1 MTMSATPGQLVGQR
15 VRRRE
20 DPRLV
25 KGRGN
30 YVDDM
35 KLPGMLH
42 LAFKRSDVAHGIIRS
57 IDTSAAEAMPGVELV
72 LTGAQLAEMIPPMP
86 VATPFPAPDHHSVTP
101 DRVRYVGEPVAVV
114 VASDRYAA
122 TDAADAIVVEIEEL
136 PAVVNPERAMNGEPA
151 VIHEA
156 FENNLAVPLA
166 PAGTGVNPV
175 TLEIE
180 DESALNDAFEQ
191 ADVVVSQR
199 MVSQRLVPNAME
211 PRGVIA
217 RFEPGNDEL
226 TVWSTTQNPH
236 IARTLLAAILGMGQ
250 HQVRVIAPD
259 VGGGFGSKINV
270 YGEDFVAAAISRRL
284 GLPVKWIEDRSEA
297 FMTTIHGRDVICY
310 LDLAATAEGK
320 VLGVKM
326 RLVADIGAY
335 EMVLTAAIPTLVAF
349 MISGVYDIGVV
360 RCDLTEVFTNKMPTD
375 AYRGAGRPEG
385 IYFLERGIDMLAA
398 KLGMDPAEVR
408 RRNFIQPDQFPYTTA
423 GGMVYDSGEYE
434 RALDMAL
441 ANADWEQMKADRD
454 AARAEGRLVGLGLSF
469 YTEICGFGPSAAM
482 PTVGLWEHAS
492 VSVERDG
499 KVRATTGVS
508 SHGQGHET
516 TFAQMVADEFSIPMD
531 DIVIVHGDTGQVRG
545 GTGTFGS
552 RSQVV
557 GGTALLLAA
566 SKVQEKMRRFA
577 APMLELQPSD
587 LSFKDGM
594 IGPTGRE
601 ETGVAFADVA
611 AFAYVPI
618 PLPPDTEPGLS
629 EEAFWEPEGFTWPF
643 GCYISQVEI
652 DRDTGELELQRFV
665 GVDDCGNV
673 VNPLIVA
680 GQIHGGIAQGV
691 GQAMIEE
698 AVYDEESGQL
708 LTASFMDYA
717 IPRARDLPRFELDHT
732 VTPSPLNPLGV
743 KGIGEAGTIGSTP
756 SIVNAA
762 VDALSGLGVEHIDM
776 MLRPEKLW
784 RLIHGGA
791 A

>member
-1 MTMSATPGQLVGQR
+1 MTMQATPGQLVGQR

-25 KGRGN
+25 RGHGS
-30 YVDDM
+30 YVDDV

-42 LAFKRSDVAHGIIRS
+42 LAFRRSDVAHGAIRS

-72 LTGAQLAEMIPPMP
+72 LTGAQLAETLPPMP
-86 VATPFPAPDHHSVTP
+86 VATPFPAPDHHSVAP

-114 VASDRYAA
+114 VAADRYAA
-122 TDAADAIVVEIEEL
+122 ADAAAAIAVEIEEL
-136 PAVVNPERAMNGEPA
+136 PAVVDPERAMAGDPA
-151 VIHEA
+151 TIHEA
-156 FENNLAVPLA
+156 FANNLAVPFA
-166 PAGTGVNPV
+166 PAGTGVNPE
-175 TLEIE
+175 TLEVE
-180 DESALNDAFEQ
+180 DETALDQAF
-191 ADVVVSQR
+191 ARAAVTVSQR
-199 MVSQRLVPNAME
+199 MVSQRLAPNAME

-217 RFEPGNDEL
+217 HWEPGKDEL

-236 IARTLLAAILGMGQ
+236 IARTLLAAILGLGQ

-270 YGEDFVAAAISRRL
+270 YGEDFAAAAVSRRL
-284 GLPVKWIEDRSEA
+284 GRPVKWIEDRSEA
-297 FMTTIHGRDVICY
+297 FQTTIHGRDVICY
-310 LDLAATAEGK
+310 LDLAADGEGK
-320 VLGVKM
+320 VLAVKM
-326 RLVADIGAY
+326 RLIADIGAY

-349 MISGVYDIGVV
+349 MISGVYDIPAV

-385 IYFLERGIDMLAA
+385 IYFLERGMDMLAA
-398 KLGMDPAEVR
+398 ELGLDPAEVR

-423 GGMVYDSGEYE
+423 GGMTYDSGEYE
-434 RALDMAL
+434 RTLDRALE
-441 ANADWEQMKADRD
+441 NAGWERMKAERD

-482 PTVGLWEHAS
+482 PTVGLWEHAG

-499 KVRATTGVS
+499 KVRATTGAS

-516 TFAQMVADEFSIPMD
+516 TFAQMLADDLGVPMD
-531 DIVIVHGDTGQVRG
+531 DIAIVHGDTAQVRE

-557 GGTALLLAA
+557 GGTALLLA
-566 SKVQEKMRRFA
+566 SGKVKEKMRRFA
-577 APMLELQPSD
+577 AQMLETQPGD
-587 LSFKDGM
+587 LGFRDGM
-594 IGPTGRE
+594 IGPAGRE
-601 ETGVAFADVA
+601 ETGVPFAEVA
-611 AFAYVPI
+611 GFAYIPL

-652 DRDTGELELQRFV
+652 DRETGELRLQRFV

-691 GQAMIEE
+691 GQALTEE
-698 AVYDEESGQL
+698 AVYDGTSGQL
-708 LTASFMDYA
+708 LTGSFMDYA
-717 IPRARDLPRFELDHT
+717 IPRARDFPRFELDHT

-756 SIVNAA
+756 SIVAA
-762 VDALSGLGVEHIDM
+762 AADALGVRHIDM

-784 RLIHGGA
+784 RAIREGSA
-791 A
+791 

>member
-1 MTMSATPGQLVGQR
+1 MTMQATPGQLVGQR

-25 KGRGN
+25 RGHGT
-30 YVDDM
+30 YVDDV

-42 LAFKRSDVAHGIIRS
+42 LAFRRSEVAHGAIRS
-57 IDTSAAEAMPGVELV
+57 IDVSAAEAMPGVELV
-72 LTGAQLAEMIPPMP
+72 LTGAELAEALPPMP
-86 VATPFPAPDHHSVTP
+86 VATPFPAPDHHSVAP
-101 DRVRYVGEPVAVV
+101 ERVRYVGEPVAVV

-122 TDAADAIVVEIEEL
+122 ADAAAAIEVDIEEL
-136 PAVVNPERAMNGEPA
+136 PAVVDPERAMAGDPA
-151 VIHEA
+151 TIHEA
-156 FENNLAVPLA
+156 FANNLAVPFA
-166 PAGTGVNPV
+166 PAGTGVNAE
-175 TLEIE
+175 TLEVE
-180 DESALNDAFEQ
+180 DETALEQAFER
-191 ADVVVSQR
+191 AAVTVSQR
-199 MVSQRLVPNAME
+199 MVSQRLAPNAME
-211 PRGVIA
+211 PRGVVA
-217 RFEPGNDEL
+217 HWEPGKDEL

-236 IARTLLAAILGMGQ
+236 IARTLLAAILGLGQ

-270 YGEDFVAAAISRRL
+270 YGEDFAAAAVSRRL
-284 GLPVKWIEDRSEA
+284 GRPVKWIEDRSEA
-297 FMTTIHGRDVICY
+297 FQTTIHGRDVICY
-310 LDLAATAEGK
+310 LDLAADGEGK
-320 VLGVKM
+320 VLAVKM
-326 RLVADIGAY
+326 RLIADIGAY

-349 MISGVYDIGVV
+349 MISGVYDIPVV

-385 IYFLERGIDMLAA
+385 IYFLERGMDMLAA
-398 KLGMDPAEVR
+398 ELGLDPAEVR

-423 GGMVYDSGEYE
+423 GGMTYDSGEYE
-434 RALDMAL
+434 RTLDKALE
-441 ANADWEQMKADRD
+441 NAGWEGMKAGRD

-499 KVRATTGVS
+499 KVRATSGAS

-516 TFAQMVADEFSIPMD
+516 TFAQMLADDLGVPMD
-531 DIVIVHGDTGQVRG
+531 DITIVHGDTAQVRE

-557 GGTALLLAA
+557 GGTALLLA
-566 SKVQEKMRRFA
+566 SGKVKEKMRRFA
-577 APMLELQPSD
+577 AQMLETQPGD
-587 LSFKDGM
+587 LGFRDGM
-594 IGPTGRE
+594 IGPAGRE
-601 ETGVAFADVA
+601 DTGVPFADVA
-611 AFAYVPI
+611 GFAYIPL

-652 DRDTGELELQRFV
+652 DRETGELRLQRFV

-691 GQAMIEE
+691 GQALTEE
-698 AVYDEESGQL
+698 AVYDETSGQL
-708 LTASFMDYA
+708 LTGSFMDYA
-717 IPRARDLPRFELDHT
+717 IPRARDFPRFELDHT

-756 SIVNAA
+756 SIVAA
-762 VDALSGLGVEHIDM
+762 AADALGVRHIDM

-784 RLIHGGA
+784 RAIREGSA
-791 A
+791 

>member
-1 MTMSATPGQLVGQR
+1 MTMQATPGQLVGQR

-25 KGRGN
+25 RGHGS
-30 YVDDM
+30 YVDDV

-42 LAFKRSDVAHGIIRS
+42 LAFRRSDVAHGAIRS

-72 LTGAQLAEMIPPMP
+72 LTGAQLAKTLPPMP
-86 VATPFPAPDHHSVTP
+86 VATPFPAPDHHSVAP

-114 VASDRYAA
+114 VAADRYAA
-122 TDAADAIVVEIEEL
+122 ADAAAAIAVDIEEL
-136 PAVVNPERAMNGEPA
+136 PAVVDPERAMAGDPA
-151 VIHEA
+151 TIHEA
-156 FENNLAVPLA
+156 FANNLAVPFA
-166 PAGTGVNPV
+166 PAGTGVNPE
-175 TLEIE
+175 TLEVE
-180 DESALNDAFEQ
+180 DETALDQAF
-191 ADVVVSQR
+191 ARAAVTVSQR
-199 MVSQRLVPNAME
+199 MVSQRLAPNAME

-217 RFEPGNDEL
+217 HWEPGKDEL

-236 IARTLLAAILGMGQ
+236 IARTLLAAILGLGQ

-270 YGEDFVAAAISRRL
+270 YGEDFAAAAVSRRL
-284 GLPVKWIEDRSEA
+284 GRPVKWIEDRSEA
-297 FMTTIHGRDVICY
+297 FQTTIHGRDVICY
-310 LDLAATAEGK
+310 LDLAADGEGK
-320 VLGVKM
+320 VLAVKM
-326 RLVADIGAY
+326 RLIADIGAY

-349 MISGVYDIGVV
+349 MISGVYDIPAV

-385 IYFLERGIDMLAA
+385 IYFLERGMDMLAA
-398 KLGMDPAEVR
+398 ELGLDPAEVR

-423 GGMVYDSGEYE
+423 GGMTYDSGEYE
-434 RALDMAL
+434 RTLDRALE
-441 ANADWEQMKADRD
+441 NAGWERMKAERD

-482 PTVGLWEHAS
+482 PTVGLWEHAG

-499 KVRATTGVS
+499 KVRATTGAS

-516 TFAQMVADEFSIPMD
+516 TFAQMLADDLGVPMD
-531 DIVIVHGDTGQVRG
+531 DIAIVHGDTAQVRE

-557 GGTALLLAA
+557 GGTALLLA
-566 SKVQEKMRRFA
+566 SGKVKEKMRRFA
-577 APMLELQPSD
+577 AQMLETQPGD
-587 LSFKDGM
+587 LGFRDGM
-594 IGPTGRE
+594 IGPAGRE
-601 ETGVAFADVA
+601 ETGVPFAEVA
-611 AFAYVPI
+611 GFAYIPL

-652 DRDTGELELQRFV
+652 DRETGELRLQRFV

-691 GQAMIEE
+691 GQALTEE
-698 AVYDEESGQL
+698 AVYDGTSGQL
-708 LTASFMDYA
+708 LTGSFMDYA
-717 IPRARDLPRFELDHT
+717 IPRARDFPRFELDHT

-756 SIVNAA
+756 SIVAA
-762 VDALSGLGVEHIDM
+762 AADALGVRHIDM

-784 RLIHGGA
+784 RAIREGSA
-791 A
+791 

>member
-1 MTMSATPGQLVGQR
+1 MTMQATPGQLVGQR

-25 KGRGN
+25 RGHGS
-30 YVDDM
+30 YVDDV

-42 LAFKRSDVAHGIIRS
+42 LAFRRSDVAHGAIRS

-72 LTGAQLAEMIPPMP
+72 LTGAQLAETLPPMP
-86 VATPFPAPDHHSVTP
+86 VATPFPAPDHHSVAP

-114 VASDRYAA
+114 VAADRYAA
-122 TDAADAIVVEIEEL
+122 ADAAAAITVDIEEL
-136 PAVVNPERAMNGEPA
+136 PAVVDPERAMAGDPA
-151 VIHEA
+151 TIHEA
-156 FENNLAVPLA
+156 FANNLAVPFA
-166 PAGTGVNPV
+166 PAGTGVNPE
-175 TLEIE
+175 TLEVE
-180 DESALNDAFEQ
+180 DETALDQAF
-191 ADVVVSQR
+191 ARAAVTVSQR
-199 MVSQRLVPNAME
+199 MVSQRLAPNAME

-217 RFEPGNDEL
+217 HWEPGKDEL

-236 IARTLLAAILGMGQ
+236 IARTLLAAILGLGQ

-270 YGEDFVAAAISRRL
+270 YGEDFAAAAVSRRL
-284 GLPVKWIEDRSEA
+284 GRPVKWIEDRSEA
-297 FMTTIHGRDVICY
+297 FQTTIHGRDVICY
-310 LDLAATAEGK
+310 LDLAADGEGK
-320 VLGVKM
+320 VLAVKM
-326 RLVADIGAY
+326 RLIADIGAY

-349 MISGVYDIGVV
+349 MISGVYDIPAV

-385 IYFLERGIDMLAA
+385 IYFLERGMDMLAA
-398 KLGMDPAEVR
+398 ELGLDPAEVR

-423 GGMVYDSGEYE
+423 GGMTYDSGEYE
-434 RALDMAL
+434 RTLDRALE
-441 ANADWEQMKADRD
+441 NAGWERMKAERD

-482 PTVGLWEHAS
+482 PTVGLWEHAG

-499 KVRATTGVS
+499 KVRATTGAS

-516 TFAQMVADEFSIPMD
+516 TFAQMLADDLGVPMD
-531 DIVIVHGDTGQVRG
+531 DIAIVHGDTAQVRE

-557 GGTALLLAA
+557 GGTALLLA
-566 SKVQEKMRRFA
+566 SGKVKEKMRRFA
-577 APMLELQPSD
+577 AQMLETQPGD
-587 LSFKDGM
+587 LGFRDGM
-594 IGPTGRE
+594 IGPAGRE
-601 ETGVAFADVA
+601 ETGVPFAEVA
-611 AFAYVPI
+611 GFAYIPL

-652 DRDTGELELQRFV
+652 DRETGELRLQRFV

-691 GQAMIEE
+691 GQALTEE
-698 AVYDEESGQL
+698 AVYDGTSGQL
-708 LTASFMDYA
+708 LTGSFMDYA
-717 IPRARDLPRFELDHT
+717 IPRARDFPRFELDHT

-756 SIVNAA
+756 SIVAA
-762 VDALSGLGVEHIDM
+762 AADALGVRHIDM

-784 RLIHGGA
+784 RAIREGSA
-791 A
+791 

>member
-1 MTMSATPGQLVGQR
+1 MTMQATPGQLVGQR

-25 KGRGN
+25 RGHGT
-30 YVDDM
+30 YVDDV

-42 LAFKRSDVAHGIIRS
+42 LAFRRSDVAHGAIRS
-57 IDTSAAEAMPGVELV
+57 IDTAAAEAMPGVELV
-72 LTGAQLAEMIPPMP
+72 LTGAQLAEALPPMP
-86 VATPFPAPDHHSVTP
+86 VATPFPAPDHHSVAP
-101 DRVRYVGEPVAVV
+101 ERVRYVGEPVAVV

-122 TDAADAIVVEIEEL
+122 ADAAAAIEVDIEEL
-136 PAVVNPERAMNGEPA
+136 PAVVDPERAMAGDPA
-151 VIHEA
+151 TIHEA
-156 FENNLAVPLA
+156 FANNLAVPFA
-166 PAGTGVNPV
+166 PAGTGVNAE
-175 TLEIE
+175 TLEVE
-180 DESALNDAFEQ
+180 DETALEQ
-191 ADVVVSQR
+191 AFGRAAVTVSQR
-199 MVSQRLVPNAME
+199 MVSQRLAPNAME
-211 PRGVIA
+211 PRGVVA
-217 RFEPGNDEL
+217 HWEPGKDEL

-236 IARTLLAAILGMGQ
+236 IARTLLAAILGLGQ

-270 YGEDFVAAAISRRL
+270 YGEDFAAAAVSRRL
-284 GLPVKWIEDRSEA
+284 GRPVKWIEDRSEA
-297 FMTTIHGRDVICY
+297 FQTTIHGRDVICY
-310 LDLAATAEGK
+310 LDLAADGEGK
-320 VLGVKM
+320 VLAVKM
-326 RLVADIGAY
+326 RLIADIGAY

-349 MISGVYDIGVV
+349 MISGVYQIPVV

-385 IYFLERGIDMLAA
+385 IYFLERGMDMLAA
-398 KLGMDPAEVR
+398 ELGLDPAEVR

-423 GGMVYDSGEYE
+423 GGMTYDSGEYE
-434 RALDMAL
+434 RTLDRALE
-441 ANADWEQMKADRD
+441 NAGWERMKAERD

-499 KVRATTGVS
+499 KVRATSGAS

-516 TFAQMVADEFSIPMD
+516 TFAQMLADDLGVPMD
-531 DIVIVHGDTGQVRG
+531 DITIVHGDTGQVRE

-557 GGTALLLAA
+557 GGTALLLA
-566 SKVQEKMRRFA
+566 SGKVKEKMRRFA
-577 APMLELQPSD
+577 AQMLETQPGD
-587 LSFKDGM
+587 LGFRDGM
-594 IGPTGRE
+594 IGPAGRE
-601 ETGVAFADVA
+601 DTGVPFADVA
-611 AFAYVPI
+611 GFAYIPL

-652 DRDTGELELQRFV
+652 DRETGELQLQRFV

-691 GQAMIEE
+691 GQALIEE
-698 AVYDEESGQL
+698 AVYDEASGQL
-708 LTASFMDYA
+708 LTGSFMDYA
-717 IPRARDLPRFELDHT
+717 IPRARDFPRFELDHT

-756 SIVNAA
+756 SIVAA
-762 VDALSGLGVEHIDM
+762 AADALGVRHIDM

-784 RLIHGGA
+784 RAIQEGSA
-791 A
+791 

>member
-1 MTMSATPGQLVGQR
+1 MTMQATPGQLVGQR

-25 KGRGN
+25 RGHGL
-30 YVDDM
+30 YVDDV

-42 LAFKRSDVAHGIIRS
+42 LAFRRSEVAHGAIRS
-57 IDTSAAEAMPGVELV
+57 IDTAAAEAMPGVELV
-72 LTGAQLAEMIPPMP
+72 LTGAELAEALPPMP
-86 VATPFPAPDHHSVTP
+86 VATPFPAPDHHSVAP

-122 TDAADAIVVEIEEL
+122 ADAAAAIEVDIEEL
-136 PAVVNPERAMNGEPA
+136 PAVVDPERAMTGDPA
-151 VIHEA
+151 TIHEA
-156 FENNLAVPLA
+156 FGNNLAVPFA
-166 PAGTGVNPV
+166 PAGTGVNPE
-175 TLEIE
+175 TLEVE
-180 DESALNDAFEQ
+180 DETALEQAFER
-191 ADVVVSQR
+191 AAVTVSQR
-199 MVSQRLVPNAME
+199 MVSQRLAPNAME
-211 PRGVIA
+211 PRGVVA
-217 RFEPGNDEL
+217 HWEPGKDEL

-236 IARTLLAAILGMGQ
+236 IARTLLAAILGLGQ

-270 YGEDFVAAAISRRL
+270 YGEDFAAAAVSRRL
-284 GLPVKWIEDRSEA
+284 GRPVKWIEDRSEA
-297 FMTTIHGRDVICY
+297 FQTTIHGRDVICY
-310 LDLAATAEGK
+310 LDLAADGEGK
-320 VLGVKM
+320 VLAVKM
-326 RLVADIGAY
+326 RLIADIGAY

-349 MISGVYDIGVV
+349 MISGVYDIPVV

-385 IYFLERGIDMLAA
+385 IYFLERGMDMLAA
-398 KLGMDPAEVR
+398 ELGLDPAEVR

-423 GGMVYDSGEYE
+423 GGMTYDSGEYE
-434 RALDMAL
+434 RTLDKALE
-441 ANADWEQMKADRD
+441 NAGWERMKAERD

-499 KVRATTGVS
+499 KVRATSGAS

-516 TFAQMVADEFSIPMD
+516 TFAQMLADDLGVPMD
-531 DIVIVHGDTGQVRG
+531 DIAIVHGDTGQVRE

-557 GGTALLLAA
+557 GGTALLLA
-566 SKVQEKMRRFA
+566 SGKVKEKMRRFA
-577 APMLELQPSD
+577 AQMLETQPGD
-587 LSFKDGM
+587 LGFRDGM
-594 IGPTGRE
+594 IGPAGRE
-601 ETGVAFADVA
+601 DTGVPFADVA
-611 AFAYVPI
+611 GFAYIPL

-652 DRDTGELELQRFV
+652 DRDTGELRLQRFV

-691 GQAMIEE
+691 GQALTEE
-698 AVYDEESGQL
+698 AVYDEASGQL
-708 LTASFMDYA
+708 LTGSFMDYA
-717 IPRARDLPRFELDHT
+717 IPRARDFPRFELDHT

-756 SIVNAA
+756 SIVAA
-762 VDALSGLGVEHIDM
+762 AADALGVRHIDM

-784 RLIHGGA
+784 RAIREGSA
-791 A
+791 

>member
-1 MTMSATPGQLVGQR
+1 MTMQATPGQLVGQR

-86 VATPFPAPDHHSVTP
+86 VATPFPAPDHHSVP
-101 DRVRYVGEPVAVV
+101 PERVRYVGEPVAVV
-114 VASDRYAA
+114 VATDRFLAA
-122 TDAADAIVVEIEEL
+122 DAADAIMVDIEEL
-136 PAVVNPERAMNGEPA
+136 PAVVDPERAMSGDPA
-151 VIHEA
+151 VLHEA
-156 FENNLAVPLA
+156 FENNLAVPFA
-166 PAGTGVNPV
+166 PSGTGVNAA
-175 TLEIE
+175 TLEVE
-180 DESALNDAFEQ
+180 DESALNAAFER

-297 FMTTIHGRDVICY
+297 FLTTIHGRDVICY
-310 LDLAATAEGK
+310 LDLAASNEGK
-320 VLGVKM
+320 VLAVKM

-349 MISGVYDIGVV
+349 MISGVYDIPVV

-385 IYFLERGIDMLAA
+385 IYFLERGMEMLGV

-408 RRNFIQPDQFPYTTA
+408 RVNFIQPDQFPYTTA

-434 RALDMAL
+434 TALDKAL
-441 ANADWEQMKADRD
+441 ENAGWEQMKADRD
-454 AARAEGRLVGLGLSF
+454 AARAEGRLVGLGMSF

-482 PTVGLWEHAS
+482 PSVGLWEHGS

-516 TFAQMVADEFSIPMD
+516 TFAQMLADEFSIPMD
-531 DIVIVHGDTGQVRG
+531 DITIVHGDTGQVRG

-557 GGTALLLAA
+557 GGTALLLATG
-566 SKVQEKMRRFA
+566 KVQDKMRRFA
-577 APMLELQPSD
+577 APMLELQPGD
-587 LSFKDGM
+587 LAFKDGM
-594 IGPTGRE
+594 IGPAGQE
-601 ETGVAFADVA
+601 ETGVPFTDVA
-611 AFAYVPI
+611 AFAYAPI

-629 EEAFWEPEGFTWPF
+629 DEAFWEPEGFTWPF

-665 GVDDCGNV
+665 GVDDCGNI
-673 VNPLIVA
+673 VNPLIVT

-691 GQAMIEE
+691 GQAMTEE
-698 AVYDEESGQL
+698 AVYDEASGQL
-708 LTASFMDYA
+708 VTASFMDYA
-717 IPRARDLPRFELDHT
+717 IPRARDFPRFELDHT

-756 SIVNAA
+756 CIVSAA
-762 VDALSGLGVEHIDM
+762 VDALSEFGVEHIDM

-784 RLIHGGA
+784 RLIHGGDA
-791 A
+791 

>member
-1 MTMSATPGQLVGQR
+1 MTMQATPGKLVGQR

>member
-1 MTMSATPGQLVGQR
+1 MTMQATPGQLVGQR

-25 KGRGN
+25 RGHGS
-30 YVDDM
+30 YVDDV

-42 LAFKRSDVAHGIIRS
+42 LAFRRSDVAHGAIRS
-57 IDTSAAEAMPGVELV
+57 IDTSAAAAMPGVELV
-72 LTGAQLAEMIPPMP
+72 LTGAQLAETLPPMP
-86 VATPFPAPDHHSVTP
+86 VATPFPAPDHHSVAP

-114 VASDRYAA
+114 VAADRYAA
-122 TDAADAIVVEIEEL
+122 ADAAAAIAVDIEEL
-136 PAVVNPERAMNGEPA
+136 PAVVDPERAMAGDPA
-151 VIHEA
+151 TIHEA
-156 FENNLAVPLA
+156 FANNLAVPFA
-166 PAGTGVNPV
+166 PAGTGVNPE
-175 TLEIE
+175 TLEVE
-180 DESALNDAFEQ
+180 DETALDQAF
-191 ADVVVSQR
+191 ARAAVTVSQR
-199 MVSQRLVPNAME
+199 MVSQRLAPNAME

-217 RFEPGNDEL
+217 HWEPGKDEL

-236 IARTLLAAILGMGQ
+236 IARTLLAAILGLGQ

-270 YGEDFVAAAISRRL
+270 YGEDFAAAAVSRRL
-284 GLPVKWIEDRSEA
+284 GRPVKWIEDRSEA
-297 FMTTIHGRDVICY
+297 FQTTIHGRDVICY
-310 LDLAATAEGK
+310 LDLAADGEGK
-320 VLGVKM
+320 VLAVKM
-326 RLVADIGAY
+326 RLIADIGAY

-349 MISGVYDIGVV
+349 MISGVYDIPAV

-385 IYFLERGIDMLAA
+385 IYFLERGMDMLAA
-398 KLGMDPAEVR
+398 ELGLDPAEVR

-423 GGMVYDSGEYE
+423 GGMTYDSGEYE
-434 RALDMAL
+434 RTLDRALE
-441 ANADWEQMKADRD
+441 NAGWERMKAERD

-482 PTVGLWEHAS
+482 PTVGLWEHAG

-499 KVRATTGVS
+499 KVRATTGAS

-516 TFAQMVADEFSIPMD
+516 TFAQMLADDLGVPMD
-531 DIVIVHGDTGQVRG
+531 DITIVHGDTAQVRE

-557 GGTALLLAA
+557 GGTALLLA
-566 SKVQEKMRRFA
+566 SGKVKEKMRRFA
-577 APMLELQPSD
+577 AQMLETQPGD
-587 LSFKDGM
+587 LGFRDGM
-594 IGPTGRE
+594 IGPAGRE
-601 ETGVAFADVA
+601 ETGVPFAEVA
-611 AFAYVPI
+611 GFAYIPL

-652 DRDTGELELQRFV
+652 DRETGELRLQRFV

-691 GQAMIEE
+691 GQALTEE
-698 AVYDEESGQL
+698 AVYDGTSGQL
-708 LTASFMDYA
+708 LTGSFMDYA
-717 IPRARDLPRFELDHT
+717 IPRARDFPRFELDHT

-756 SIVNAA
+756 SIVAA
-762 VDALSGLGVEHIDM
+762 AADALGVRHIDM

-784 RLIHGGA
+784 RAIREGSA
-791 A
+791 

>member
-1 MTMSATPGQLVGQR
+1 MTMQATPGQLVGQR

-25 KGRGN
+25 RGHGL
-30 YVDDM
+30 YVDDV

-42 LAFKRSDVAHGIIRS
+42 LAFRRSEVAHGAIRS
-57 IDTSAAEAMPGVELV
+57 IDTAAAEAMPGVELV
-72 LTGAQLAEMIPPMP
+72 LTGAELAEALPPMP
-86 VATPFPAPDHHSVTP
+86 VATPFPAPDHHSVAP

-122 TDAADAIVVEIEEL
+122 ADAAAAIEVAIEEL
-136 PAVVNPERAMNGEPA
+136 PAVVDPERAMAGDPA
-151 VIHEA
+151 TIHEA
-156 FENNLAVPLA
+156 FGNNLAVPFA
-166 PAGTGVNPV
+166 PAGTGVNAE
-175 TLEIE
+175 TLEVE
-180 DESALNDAFEQ
+180 DETALEQAFER
-191 ADVVVSQR
+191 AAVTVSQR
-199 MVSQRLVPNAME
+199 MVSQRLAPNAME
-211 PRGVIA
+211 PRGVVA
-217 RFEPGNDEL
+217 HWEPGKDEL

-236 IARTLLAAILGMGQ
+236 IARTLLAAILGLGQ

-270 YGEDFVAAAISRRL
+270 YGEDFAAAAVSRRL
-284 GLPVKWIEDRSEA
+284 GRPVKWIEDRSEA
-297 FMTTIHGRDVICY
+297 FQTTIHGRDVICY
-310 LDLAATAEGK
+310 LDLAADGEGK
-320 VLGVKM
+320 VLAVKM
-326 RLVADIGAY
+326 RLIADIGAY

-349 MISGVYDIGVV
+349 MISGVYDIPVV

-385 IYFLERGIDMLAA
+385 IYFLERGMDMLAA
-398 KLGMDPAEVR
+398 ELGLDPAEVR

-423 GGMVYDSGEYE
+423 GGMTYDSGEYE
-434 RALDMAL
+434 RTLDRALE
-441 ANADWEQMKADRD
+441 NAGWERMKAERD

-499 KVRATTGVS
+499 KVRATSGAS

-516 TFAQMVADEFSIPMD
+516 TFAQMLADDLGVPMD
-531 DIVIVHGDTGQVRG
+531 DIAIVHGDTGQVRE

-557 GGTALLLAA
+557 GGTALLLA
-566 SKVQEKMRRFA
+566 SGKVKEKMRRFA
-577 APMLELQPSD
+577 AQMLETQPGD
-587 LSFKDGM
+587 LGFRDGM
-594 IGPTGRE
+594 IGPAGRE
-601 ETGVAFADVA
+601 DTGVPFADVA
-611 AFAYVPI
+611 GFAYIPL

-652 DRDTGELELQRFV
+652 DRDTGELRLQRFV

-691 GQAMIEE
+691 GQALTEE
-698 AVYDEESGQL
+698 AVYDEASGQL
-708 LTASFMDYA
+708 LTGSFMDYA
-717 IPRARDLPRFELDHT
+717 IPRARDFPRFELDHT

-756 SIVNAA
+756 SIVAA
-762 VDALSGLGVEHIDM
+762 AADALGVRHIDM

-784 RLIHGGA
+784 RAIREGSA
-791 A
+791 

>member
-1 MTMSATPGQLVGQR
+1 MTMQATPGKLVGQR

-114 VASDRYAA
+114 VARDRYAA

>member
-1 MTMSATPGQLVGQR
+1 MTMQATPGQLVGQR

-25 KGRGN
+25 RGHGS
-30 YVDDM
+30 YVDDV

-42 LAFKRSDVAHGIIRS
+42 LAFRRSDVAHGAIRS

-72 LTGAQLAEMIPPMP
+72 LTGAQLAETLPPMP
-86 VATPFPAPDHHSVTP
+86 VATPFPAPDHHSVAP

-114 VASDRYAA
+114 VAADRYAA
-122 TDAADAIVVEIEEL
+122 ADAAAAIAVDIEEL
-136 PAVVNPERAMNGEPA
+136 PAVVDPERAMAGDPA
-151 VIHEA
+151 TIHEA
-156 FENNLAVPLA
+156 FANNLAVPFA
-166 PAGTGVNPV
+166 PAGTGVNPE
-175 TLEIE
+175 TLEVE
-180 DESALNDAFEQ
+180 DETALDQAF
-191 ADVVVSQR
+191 ARAAVTVSQR
-199 MVSQRLVPNAME
+199 MVSQRLAPNAME

-217 RFEPGNDEL
+217 HWEPGKDEL

-236 IARTLLAAILGMGQ
+236 IARTLLAAILGLGQ

-270 YGEDFVAAAISRRL
+270 YGEDFAAAAVSRRL
-284 GLPVKWIEDRSEA
+284 GRPVKWIEDRSEA
-297 FMTTIHGRDVICY
+297 FQTTIHGRDVICY
-310 LDLAATAEGK
+310 LDLAADGEGK
-320 VLGVKM
+320 VLAVKM
-326 RLVADIGAY
+326 RLIADIGAY

-349 MISGVYDIGVV
+349 MISGVYDIPAV

-385 IYFLERGIDMLAA
+385 IYFLERGMDMLAA
-398 KLGMDPAEVR
+398 ELGLDPAEVR

-423 GGMVYDSGEYE
+423 GGMTYDSGEYE
-434 RALDMAL
+434 RTLDRALE
-441 ANADWEQMKADRD
+441 NAGWERMKAERD

-499 KVRATTGVS
+499 KVRATTGAS

-516 TFAQMVADEFSIPMD
+516 TFAQMLADDLGVPMD
-531 DIVIVHGDTGQVRG
+531 DIAIVHGDTAQVRE

-557 GGTALLLAA
+557 GGTALLLA
-566 SKVQEKMRRFA
+566 SGKVKEKMRRFA
-577 APMLELQPSD
+577 AQMLETQPGD
-587 LSFKDGM
+587 LGFRDGM
-594 IGPTGRE
+594 IGPAGRE
-601 ETGVAFADVA
+601 ETGVPFAEVA
-611 AFAYVPI
+611 GFAYIPL

-652 DRDTGELELQRFV
+652 DRETGELRLQRFV

-691 GQAMIEE
+691 GQALTEE
-698 AVYDEESGQL
+698 AVYDGTSGQL
-708 LTASFMDYA
+708 LTGSFMDYA
-717 IPRARDLPRFELDHT
+717 IPRARDFPRFELDHT

-756 SIVNAA
+756 SIVAA
-762 VDALSGLGVEHIDM
+762 AADALGVRHIDM

-784 RLIHGGA
+784 RAIREGSA
-791 A
+791 

>member
-1 MTMSATPGQLVGQR
+1 MTMQATPGQLVGQR

-25 KGRGN
+25 RGHGS
-30 YVDDM
+30 YVDDV

-42 LAFKRSDVAHGIIRS
+42 LAFRRSDVAHGAIRS

-72 LTGAQLAEMIPPMP
+72 LTGAQLAETLPPMP
-86 VATPFPAPDHHSVTP
+86 VATPFPAPDHHSVAP

-114 VASDRYAA
+114 VAADRYAA
-122 TDAADAIVVEIEEL
+122 ADAAAAIAVDIEEL
-136 PAVVNPERAMNGEPA
+136 PAVVDPERAMAGDPA
-151 VIHEA
+151 TIHEA
-156 FENNLAVPLA
+156 FENNLAVPFA
-166 PAGTGVNPV
+166 PAGTGVNPE
-175 TLEIE
+175 TLEVE
-180 DESALNDAFEQ
+180 DETALDQAF
-191 ADVVVSQR
+191 ARAAVTVSQR
-199 MVSQRLVPNAME
+199 MVSQRLAPNAME

-217 RFEPGNDEL
+217 HWEPGKDEL

-236 IARTLLAAILGMGQ
+236 IARTLLAAILGLGQ

-270 YGEDFVAAAISRRL
+270 YGEDFAAAAVSRRL
-284 GLPVKWIEDRSEA
+284 GRPVKWIEDRSEA
-297 FMTTIHGRDVICY
+297 FQTTIHGRDVICY
-310 LDLAATAEGK
+310 LDLAADGEGK
-320 VLGVKM
+320 VLAVKM
-326 RLVADIGAY
+326 RLIADIGAY

-349 MISGVYDIGVV
+349 MISGVYDIPAV

-385 IYFLERGIDMLAA
+385 IYFLERGMDMLAA
-398 KLGMDPAEVR
+398 ELGLDPAEAR

-423 GGMVYDSGEYE
+423 GGMTYDSGEYE
-434 RALDMAL
+434 RTLDRALE
-441 ANADWEQMKADRD
+441 NAGWERMKAERA

-482 PTVGLWEHAS
+482 PTVGLWEHAG

-499 KVRATTGVS
+499 KVRATTGAS

-516 TFAQMVADEFSIPMD
+516 TFAQMLADDLGVPMD
-531 DIVIVHGDTGQVRG
+531 DITIVHGDTAQVRE

-557 GGTALLLAA
+557 GGTALLLA
-566 SKVQEKMRRFA
+566 SGKVKEKMRRFA
-577 APMLELQPSD
+577 AQMLETQPGD
-587 LSFKDGM
+587 LGFRDGM
-594 IGPTGRE
+594 IGPAGRE
-601 ETGVAFADVA
+601 ETGVPFAEVA
-611 AFAYVPI
+611 GFAYIPL

-652 DRDTGELELQRFV
+652 DRETGELRLQRFV

-691 GQAMIEE
+691 GQALTEE
-698 AVYDEESGQL
+698 AVYDGTSGQL
-708 LTASFMDYA
+708 LTGSFMDYA
-717 IPRARDLPRFELDHT
+717 IPRARDFPRFELDHT

-756 SIVNAA
+756 SIVAA
-762 VDALSGLGVEHIDM
+762 AADALGVRHIDM

-784 RLIHGGA
+784 RAIREGSA
-791 A
+791 

>member
-1 MTMSATPGQLVGQR
+1 MTMQATPGQLVGQR

-25 KGRGN
+25 RGHGT
-30 YVDDM
+30 YVDDV

-42 LAFKRSDVAHGIIRS
+42 LAFRRSDVAHGAIRS
-57 IDTSAAEAMPGVELV
+57 IDTAAAEAMPGVELV
-72 LTGAQLAEMIPPMP
+72 LTGAQLAEALPPMP
-86 VATPFPAPDHHSVTP
+86 VATPFPAPDHHSVAP
-101 DRVRYVGEPVAVV
+101 ERVRYVGEPVAVV

-122 TDAADAIVVEIEEL
+122 ADAAAAIEVDIEEL
-136 PAVVNPERAMNGEPA
+136 PAVVDPERAMAGDPA
-151 VIHEA
+151 TIHEA
-156 FENNLAVPLA
+156 FANNLAVPFA
-166 PAGTGVNPV
+166 PAGTGVNPE
-175 TLEIE
+175 TLEVE
-180 DESALNDAFEQ
+180 DETALEQ
-191 ADVVVSQR
+191 AFAHAAVTVSQR
-199 MVSQRLVPNAME
+199 MVSQRLAPNAME
-211 PRGVIA
+211 PRGVVA
-217 RFEPGNDEL
+217 HWEPGKDEL

-236 IARTLLAAILGMGQ
+236 IARTLLAAILGLGQ

-270 YGEDFVAAAISRRL
+270 YGEDFAAAAVSRRL
-284 GLPVKWIEDRSEA
+284 GRPVKWIEDRSEA
-297 FMTTIHGRDVICY
+297 FQTTIHGRDVICY
-310 LDLAATAEGK
+310 LDLAADGEGK
-320 VLGVKM
+320 VLAVKM
-326 RLVADIGAY
+326 RLIADIGAY

-349 MISGVYDIGVV
+349 MISGVYEIPVV

-385 IYFLERGIDMLAA
+385 IYFLERGMDMLAA
-398 KLGMDPAEVR
+398 ELGLDPAEVR

-423 GGMVYDSGEYE
+423 GGMTYDSGEYE
-434 RALDMAL
+434 RTLDRALE
-441 ANADWEQMKADRD
+441 NAGWERMKAERD

-499 KVRATTGVS
+499 KVRATSGAS

-516 TFAQMVADEFSIPMD
+516 TFAQMLADDLGVPMD
-531 DIVIVHGDTGQVRG
+531 DITIVHGDTGQVRE

-557 GGTALLLAA
+557 GGTALLLA
-566 SKVQEKMRRFA
+566 SGKVKEKMRRFA
-577 APMLELQPSD
+577 AQMLETQPGD
-587 LSFKDGM
+587 LGFREGM
-594 IGPTGRE
+594 IGPAGRE
-601 ETGVAFADVA
+601 DTGVPFADVA
-611 AFAYVPI
+611 GFAYIPL

-652 DRDTGELELQRFV
+652 DRETGELQLQRFV

-691 GQAMIEE
+691 GQALIEE
-698 AVYDEESGQL
+698 AVYDEASGQL
-708 LTASFMDYA
+708 LTGSFMDYA
-717 IPRARDLPRFELDHT
+717 IPRARDFPRFELDHT

-756 SIVNAA
+756 SIVAA
-762 VDALSGLGVEHIDM
+762 AADALGVRHIDM

-784 RLIHGGA
+784 RAIQEGSA
-791 A
+791 

>member
-1 MTMSATPGQLVGQR
+1 MQATPGKLVGQR

-587 LSFKDGM
+587 LSFRDGM

-784 RLIHGGA
+784 RLIHGGDA
-791 A
+791 

>member
-1 MTMSATPGQLVGQR
+1 MTMQATPGQLVGQR

-25 KGRGN
+25 RGHGS
-30 YVDDM
+30 YVDDV

-42 LAFKRSDVAHGIIRS
+42 LAFRRSDVAHGAIRS

-72 LTGAQLAEMIPPMP
+72 LTGAQLAETLPPMP
-86 VATPFPAPDHHSVTP
+86 VATPFPAPDHHSVAP

-114 VASDRYAA
+114 VAADRYAA
-122 TDAADAIVVEIEEL
+122 ADAAAAIAVEIEEL
-136 PAVVNPERAMNGEPA
+136 PAVVDPERAMAGDPA
-151 VIHEA
+151 TIHEA
-156 FENNLAVPLA
+156 FANNLAVPFA
-166 PAGTGVNPV
+166 PAGTGVNPE
-175 TLEIE
+175 TLEVE
-180 DESALNDAFEQ
+180 DETALDQAF
-191 ADVVVSQR
+191 ARAAVTVSQR
-199 MVSQRLVPNAME
+199 MVSQRLAPNAME

-217 RFEPGNDEL
+217 HWEPGKDEL

-236 IARTLLAAILGMGQ
+236 IARTLLAAILGLGQ

-270 YGEDFVAAAISRRL
+270 YGEDFAAAAVSRRL
-284 GLPVKWIEDRSEA
+284 GRPVKWIEDRSEA
-297 FMTTIHGRDVICY
+297 FQTTIHGRDVICY
-310 LDLAATAEGK
+310 LDLAADGEGK
-320 VLGVKM
+320 VLAVKM
-326 RLVADIGAY
+326 RLIADIGAY

-349 MISGVYDIGVV
+349 MISGVYDIPAV

-385 IYFLERGIDMLAA
+385 IYFLERGMDMLAA
-398 KLGMDPAEVR
+398 ELGLDPAEVR

-423 GGMVYDSGEYE
+423 GGMTYDSGEYE
-434 RALDMAL
+434 RTLDRALE
-441 ANADWEQMKADRD
+441 NAGWERMKAERN

-482 PTVGLWEHAS
+482 PTVGLWEHAG

-499 KVRATTGVS
+499 KVRATTGAS

-516 TFAQMVADEFSIPMD
+516 TFAQMLADDLGVPMD
-531 DIVIVHGDTGQVRG
+531 DIAIVHGDTAQVRE

-557 GGTALLLAA
+557 GGTALLLA
-566 SKVQEKMRRFA
+566 SGKVKEKMRRFA
-577 APMLELQPSD
+577 AQMLETQPGD
-587 LSFKDGM
+587 LGFRDGM
-594 IGPTGRE
+594 IGPAGRE
-601 ETGVAFADVA
+601 ETGVPFAEVA
-611 AFAYVPI
+611 GFAYIPL

-652 DRDTGELELQRFV
+652 DRETGELRLQRFV

-691 GQAMIEE
+691 GQALTEE
-698 AVYDEESGQL
+698 AVYDGTSGQL
-708 LTASFMDYA
+708 LTGSFMDYA
-717 IPRARDLPRFELDHT
+717 IPRARDFPRFELDHT

-756 SIVNAA
+756 SIVAA
-762 VDALSGLGVEHIDM
+762 AADALGVRHIDM

-784 RLIHGGA
+784 RAIREGSA
-791 A
+791 

>member
-1 MTMSATPGQLVGQR
+1 MTMQATPGRLVGQR

-25 KGRGN
+25 QGRGA
-30 YVDDM
+30 YVDDVR
-35 KLPGMLH
+35 LPGMLH
-42 LAFKRSDVAHGIIRS
+42 LAFRRSDVAHGAIRS

-72 LTGAQLAEMIPPMP
+72 LTGRQLADMIPPMP
-86 VATPFPAPDHHSVTP
+86 VATPFPAPDHRSVAT

-114 VASDRYAA
+114 VAADRYL
-122 TDAADAIVVEIEEL
+122 AADAAAAIEVDIEEL
-136 PAVVNPERAMNGEPA
+136 PAVIDPERAMAGEPA
-151 VIHEA
+151 ILHEGFA
-156 FENNLAVPLA
+156 NNLAVPLA
-166 PAGTGVNPV
+166 PAGTGVNPE
-175 TLEIE
+175 TLEVE
-180 DESALNDAFEQ
+180 DESAIEQAFER
-191 ADVVVSQR
+191 ADVVISQR

-211 PRGVIA
+211 PRGVVA
-217 RFEPGNDEL
+217 RFEPGNDDL

-236 IARTLLAAILGMGQ
+236 IARTLLAAILGLGQ

-270 YGEDFVAAAISRRL
+270 YGEDFVAAAVARRIAR
-284 GLPVKWIEDRSEA
+284 PVKWIEDRSEA

-310 LDLAATAEGK
+310 LDLAATGEGR
-320 VLGVKM
+320 VLGVRM

-349 MISGVYDIGVV
+349 MISGVYDIGAV

-385 IYFLERGIDMLAA
+385 IYFLERGMDMLAA
-398 KLGMDPAEVR
+398 ELGLDPAEVR

-423 GGMVYDSGEYE
+423 GGMTYDSGEYE
-434 RALDMAL
+434 RTLDRALE
-441 ANADWEQMKADRD
+441 NAGWERMKAERD

-482 PTVGLWEHAS
+482 PTVGLWEHAG

-499 KVRATTGVS
+499 KVRATTGAS

-516 TFAQMVADEFSIPMD
+516 TFAQMLADDLGVPMD
-531 DIVIVHGDTGQVRG
+531 DIAIVHGDTAQVRE

-557 GGTALLLAA
+557 GGTALLLA
-566 SKVQEKMRRFA
+566 SGKVKEKMRRFA
-577 APMLELQPSD
+577 AQMLETQPGD
-587 LSFKDGM
+587 LGFRDGM
-594 IGPTGRE
+594 IGPAGRE
-601 ETGVAFADVA
+601 ETGVPFAEVA
-611 AFAYVPI
+611 GFAYIPL

-652 DRDTGELELQRFV
+652 DRETGELRLQRFV

-691 GQAMIEE
+691 GQAMTEE
-698 AVYDEESGQL
+698 AVYDESSGQL

-717 IPRARDLPRFELDHT
+717 IPRARDFPRFELDHT
-732 VTPSPLNPLGV
+732 VTPSPLNPMGV

-762 VDALSGLGVEHIDM
+762 VDALSGFGVRHVDM
-776 MLRPEKLW
+776 LLRPEKLW
-784 RLIHGGA
+784 RLIHGGDA
-791 A
+791 

>member
-1 MTMSATPGQLVGQR
+1 MTMQATPGQLVGQR

-25 KGRGN
+25 RGHGT
-30 YVDDM
+30 YVDDV

-42 LAFKRSDVAHGIIRS
+42 LAFRRSDVAHGAIRS
-57 IDTSAAEAMPGVELV
+57 IDVSAAEAMPGVELV
-72 LTGAQLAEMIPPMP
+72 LTGAELAEALPPMP
-86 VATPFPAPDHHSVTP
+86 VATPFPAPDHHSVAP
-101 DRVRYVGEPVAVV
+101 ERVRYVGEPVAVV

-122 TDAADAIVVEIEEL
+122 ADAAAAIEVDIEEL
-136 PAVVNPERAMNGEPA
+136 PAVVDPERAMAGDPA
-151 VIHEA
+151 TIHEA
-156 FENNLAVPLA
+156 FENNLAVPFA
-166 PAGTGVNPV
+166 PAGTGVNAE
-175 TLEIE
+175 TLEVE
-180 DESALNDAFEQ
+180 DETALEQAFER
-191 ADVVVSQR
+191 AAVTVSQR
-199 MVSQRLVPNAME
+199 MVSQRLAPNAME
-211 PRGVIA
+211 PRGVVA
-217 RFEPGNDEL
+217 HWEPGKDEL

-236 IARTLLAAILGMGQ
+236 IARTLLAAILGLGQ

-270 YGEDFVAAAISRRL
+270 YGEDFAAAAVSRRL
-284 GLPVKWIEDRSEA
+284 GRPVKWIEDRSEA
-297 FMTTIHGRDVICY
+297 FQTTIHGRDVICY
-310 LDLAATAEGK
+310 LDLAADGEGK
-320 VLGVKM
+320 VLAVKM
-326 RLVADIGAY
+326 RLIADIGAY

-349 MISGVYDIGVV
+349 MISGVYDIPVV

-385 IYFLERGIDMLAA
+385 IYFLERGMDMLAA
-398 KLGMDPAEVR
+398 ELGLDPAEVR

-423 GGMVYDSGEYE
+423 GGMTYDSGEYE
-434 RALDMAL
+434 RTLDKALE
-441 ANADWEQMKADRD
+441 NAGWEGMKAERD

-499 KVRATTGVS
+499 KVRATSGAS

-516 TFAQMVADEFSIPMD
+516 TFAQMLADDLGVPMD
-531 DIVIVHGDTGQVRG
+531 DIAIVHGDTAQVRE

-557 GGTALLLAA
+557 GGTALLLA
-566 SKVQEKMRRFA
+566 SGKVKEKMRRFA
-577 APMLELQPSD
+577 AQMLETQPGD
-587 LSFKDGM
+587 LGFRDGM
-594 IGPTGRE
+594 IGPAGRE
-601 ETGVAFADVA
+601 DTGVPFADVA
-611 AFAYVPI
+611 GFAYIPL

-652 DRDTGELELQRFV
+652 DRDTGELRLQRFV

-691 GQAMIEE
+691 GQALTEE
-698 AVYDEESGQL
+698 AVYDETSGQL
-708 LTASFMDYA
+708 LTGSFMDYA
-717 IPRARDLPRFELDHT
+717 IPRARDFPRFELDHT

-756 SIVNAA
+756 SIVAA
-762 VDALSGLGVEHIDM
+762 AADALGVRHIDM

-784 RLIHGGA
+784 RAIREGSA
-791 A
+791 

>member
-1 MTMSATPGQLVGQR
+1 MTMQATPGQLVGQR

-25 KGRGN
+25 RGHGS
-30 YVDDM
+30 YVDDV

-42 LAFKRSDVAHGIIRS
+42 LAFRRSDVAHGAIRS

-72 LTGAQLAEMIPPMP
+72 LTGAQLAETLPPMP
-86 VATPFPAPDHHSVTP
+86 VATPFPAPDHHSVAP

-114 VASDRYAA
+114 VAADRYAA
-122 TDAADAIVVEIEEL
+122 ADAAAAIAVDIEEL
-136 PAVVNPERAMNGEPA
+136 PAVVDPERAMAGDPA
-151 VIHEA
+151 TIHEA
-156 FENNLAVPLA
+156 FANNLAVPFA
-166 PAGTGVNPV
+166 PAGTGVNPE
-175 TLEIE
+175 TLEVE
-180 DESALNDAFEQ
+180 DETALDQAF
-191 ADVVVSQR
+191 ARAAVTVSQR
-199 MVSQRLVPNAME
+199 MVSQRLAPNAME

-217 RFEPGNDEL
+217 HWEPGKDEL

-236 IARTLLAAILGMGQ
+236 IARTLLAAILGLGQ

-270 YGEDFVAAAISRRL
+270 YGEDFAAAAVSRRL
-284 GLPVKWIEDRSEA
+284 GRPVKWIEDRSEA
-297 FMTTIHGRDVICY
+297 FQTTIHGRDVICY
-310 LDLAATAEGK
+310 LDLAADGEGK
-320 VLGVKM
+320 VLAVKM
-326 RLVADIGAY
+326 RLIADIGAY

-349 MISGVYDIGVV
+349 MISGVYDIPAV

-385 IYFLERGIDMLAA
+385 IYFLERGMDMLAA
-398 KLGMDPAEVR
+398 ELGLDPAEVR
-408 RRNFIQPDQFPYTTA
+408 RRNFIQPDQFPFTTA
-423 GGMVYDSGEYE
+423 GGMTYDSGEYE
-434 RALDMAL
+434 RTLDRALE
-441 ANADWEQMKADRD
+441 NAGWERMKAERD

-482 PTVGLWEHAS
+482 PTVGLWEHAG

-499 KVRATTGVS
+499 KVRATTGAS

-516 TFAQMVADEFSIPMD
+516 TFAQMLADDLGVPMD
-531 DIVIVHGDTGQVRG
+531 DIAIVHGDTAQVRE

-557 GGTALLLAA
+557 GGTALLLA
-566 SKVQEKMRRFA
+566 SGKVKEKMRRFA
-577 APMLELQPSD
+577 AQMLETQPGD
-587 LSFKDGM
+587 LGFRDGM
-594 IGPTGRE
+594 IGPAGRE
-601 ETGVAFADVA
+601 ETGVPFAEVA
-611 AFAYVPI
+611 GFAYIPL

-652 DRDTGELELQRFV
+652 DRETGELRLQRFV

-691 GQAMIEE
+691 GQALTEE
-698 AVYDEESGQL
+698 AVYDGTSGQL
-708 LTASFMDYA
+708 LTGSFMDYA
-717 IPRARDLPRFELDHT
+717 IPRARDFPRFELDHT

-756 SIVNAA
+756 SIVAA
-762 VDALSGLGVEHIDM
+762 AADALGVRHIDM

-784 RLIHGGA
+784 RAIREGSA
-791 A
+791 

>member
-1 MTMSATPGQLVGQR
+1 MTMQATPGQLVGQR

-25 KGRGN
+25 RGHGS
-30 YVDDM
+30 YVDDV

-42 LAFKRSDVAHGIIRS
+42 LAFRRSDVAHGAIRS

-72 LTGAQLAEMIPPMP
+72 LTGAQLAETLPPMP
-86 VATPFPAPDHHSVTP
+86 VATPFPAPDHHSVAP

-114 VASDRYAA
+114 VAADRYAA
-122 TDAADAIVVEIEEL
+122 ADAAAAIAVDIEEL
-136 PAVVNPERAMNGEPA
+136 PAVVDPERAMAGDPA
-151 VIHEA
+151 TIHEA
-156 FENNLAVPLA
+156 FANNLAVPFA
-166 PAGTGVNPV
+166 PAGTGVNPE
-175 TLEIE
+175 TLEVE
-180 DESALNDAFEQ
+180 DETALDQAF
-191 ADVVVSQR
+191 ARAAVTVSQR
-199 MVSQRLVPNAME
+199 MVSQRLAPNAME

-217 RFEPGNDEL
+217 HWEPGKDEL

-236 IARTLLAAILGMGQ
+236 IARTLLAAILGLGQ

-270 YGEDFVAAAISRRL
+270 YGEDFAASAVSRRL
-284 GLPVKWIEDRSEA
+284 GRPVKWIEDRSEA
-297 FMTTIHGRDVICY
+297 FQTTIHGRDVICY
-310 LDLAATAEGK
+310 LDLAADGEGK
-320 VLGVKM
+320 VLAVKM
-326 RLVADIGAY
+326 RLIADIGAY

-349 MISGVYDIGVV
+349 MISGVYDIPAV

-385 IYFLERGIDMLAA
+385 IYFLERGMDMLAA
-398 KLGMDPAEVR
+398 ELGLDPAEVR

-423 GGMVYDSGEYE
+423 GGMTYDSGEYE
-434 RALDMAL
+434 RTLDRALE
-441 ANADWEQMKADRD
+441 NAGWERMKAERD

-482 PTVGLWEHAS
+482 PTVGLWEHAG

-499 KVRATTGVS
+499 KVRATTGAS

-516 TFAQMVADEFSIPMD
+516 TFAQMLADDLGVPMD
-531 DIVIVHGDTGQVRG
+531 DITIVHGDTAQVRE

-557 GGTALLLAA
+557 GGTALLLA
-566 SKVQEKMRRFA
+566 SGKVKEKMRRFA
-577 APMLELQPSD
+577 AQMLETQPGD
-587 LSFKDGM
+587 LGFRDGM
-594 IGPTGRE
+594 IGPAGRE
-601 ETGVAFADVA
+601 ETGVPFAEVA
-611 AFAYVPI
+611 GFAYIPL

-652 DRDTGELELQRFV
+652 DRETGELRLQRFV

-691 GQAMIEE
+691 GQALTEE
-698 AVYDEESGQL
+698 AVYDGTSGQL
-708 LTASFMDYA
+708 LTGSFMDYA
-717 IPRARDLPRFELDHT
+717 IPRARDFPRFELDHT

-756 SIVNAA
+756 SIVAA
-762 VDALSGLGVEHIDM
+762 AADALGVRHIDM

-784 RLIHGGA
+784 RAIREGSA
-791 A
+791 

>member
-1 MTMSATPGQLVGQR
+1 MTMQATPGQLVGQR

-25 KGRGN
+25 RGHGT
-30 YVDDM
+30 YVDDV

-42 LAFKRSDVAHGIIRS
+42 LAFRRSEVAHGAIRS
-57 IDTSAAEAMPGVELV
+57 IDVSAAEAMPGVELV
-72 LTGAQLAEMIPPMP
+72 LTGAELAEALPPMP
-86 VATPFPAPDHHSVTP
+86 VATPFPAPDHHSVAP
-101 DRVRYVGEPVAVV
+101 ERVRYVGEPVAVV

-122 TDAADAIVVEIEEL
+122 ADAAAAIEVDIEEL
-136 PAVVNPERAMNGEPA
+136 PAVVDPERAMAGDPA
-151 VIHEA
+151 TIHEA
-156 FENNLAVPLA
+156 FANNLAVPFA
-166 PAGTGVNPV
+166 PAGTGVNAE
-175 TLEIE
+175 TLEVE
-180 DESALNDAFEQ
+180 DETALEQ
-191 ADVVVSQR
+191 AFGRAAVTVSQR
-199 MVSQRLVPNAME
+199 MVSQRLAPNAME
-211 PRGVIA
+211 PRGVVA
-217 RFEPGNDEL
+217 HWEPGKDEL

-236 IARTLLAAILGMGQ
+236 IARTLLAAILGLGQ

-270 YGEDFVAAAISRRL
+270 YGEDFAAAAVSRRL
-284 GLPVKWIEDRSEA
+284 GRPVKWIEDRSEA
-297 FMTTIHGRDVICY
+297 FQTTIHGRDVICY
-310 LDLAATAEGK
+310 LDLAADGEGK
-320 VLGVKM
+320 VLAVKM
-326 RLVADIGAY
+326 RLIADIGAY

-349 MISGVYDIGVV
+349 MISGVYDIPVV

-385 IYFLERGIDMLAA
+385 IYFLERGMDMLAA
-398 KLGMDPAEVR
+398 ELGLDPAEVR

-423 GGMVYDSGEYE
+423 GGMTYDSGEYE
-434 RALDMAL
+434 RTLDKALE
-441 ANADWEQMKADRD
+441 NAGWEGMKAGRD

-499 KVRATTGVS
+499 KVRATSGAS

-516 TFAQMVADEFSIPMD
+516 TFAQMLADDLGVPMD
-531 DIVIVHGDTGQVRG
+531 DITIVHGDTAQVRE

-557 GGTALLLAA
+557 GGTALLLA
-566 SKVQEKMRRFA
+566 SGKVKEKMRRFA
-577 APMLELQPSD
+577 AQMLETQPGD
-587 LSFKDGM
+587 LGFRDGM
-594 IGPTGRE
+594 IGPAGRE
-601 ETGVAFADVA
+601 DTGVPFADVA
-611 AFAYVPI
+611 GFAYIPL

-652 DRDTGELELQRFV
+652 DRDTGELRLQRFV

-691 GQAMIEE
+691 GQALTEE
-698 AVYDEESGQL
+698 AVYDETSGQL
-708 LTASFMDYA
+708 LTGSFMDYA
-717 IPRARDLPRFELDHT
+717 IPRARDFPRFELDHT

-756 SIVNAA
+756 SIVAA
-762 VDALSGLGVEHIDM
+762 AADALGVRHIDM

-784 RLIHGGA
+784 RAIREGSA
-791 A
+791 

>member
-1 MTMSATPGQLVGQR
+1 MTMQATPGQLVGQR

-25 KGRGN
+25 RGHGT
-30 YVDDM
+30 YVDDV

-42 LAFKRSDVAHGIIRS
+42 LAFRRSDVAHGAIRS
-57 IDTSAAEAMPGVELV
+57 IDTAAAEAMPGVELV
-72 LTGAQLAEMIPPMP
+72 LTGAQLAEALPPMP
-86 VATPFPAPDHHSVTP
+86 VATPFPAPDHHSVAP
-101 DRVRYVGEPVAVV
+101 ERVRYVGEPVAVV
-114 VASDRYAA
+114 VASDRY
-122 TDAADAIVVEIEEL
+122 TAADAAAAIEVDIEEL
-136 PAVVNPERAMNGEPA
+136 PAVVDPERAMAGDPA
-151 VIHEA
+151 TIHEA
-156 FENNLAVPLA
+156 FANNLAVPFA
-166 PAGTGVNPV
+166 PAGTGVNPE
-175 TLEIE
+175 TLEVE
-180 DESALNDAFEQ
+180 DETALEQ
-191 ADVVVSQR
+191 AFARAAVTVSQR
-199 MVSQRLVPNAME
+199 MVSQRLAPNAME
-211 PRGVIA
+211 PRGVVA
-217 RFEPGNDEL
+217 HWEPGKDEL

-236 IARTLLAAILGMGQ
+236 IARTLLAAILGLGQ

-270 YGEDFVAAAISRRL
+270 YGEDFAAAAVSRRL
-284 GLPVKWIEDRSEA
+284 GRPVKWIEDRSEA
-297 FMTTIHGRDVICY
+297 FQTTIHGRDVICY
-310 LDLAATAEGK
+310 LDLAADGEGK
-320 VLGVKM
+320 VLAVKM
-326 RLVADIGAY
+326 RLIADIGAY

-349 MISGVYDIGVV
+349 MISGVYQIPVV

-385 IYFLERGIDMLAA
+385 IYFLERGMDMLAA
-398 KLGMDPAEVR
+398 ELGLDPAEVR

-423 GGMVYDSGEYE
+423 GGMTYDSGEYE
-434 RALDMAL
+434 RTLDRALE
-441 ANADWEQMKADRD
+441 NAGWERMKAERD

-499 KVRATTGVS
+499 KVRATSGAS

-516 TFAQMVADEFSIPMD
+516 TFAQMLADDLGVPMD
-531 DIVIVHGDTGQVRG
+531 DITIVHGDTGQVRE

-557 GGTALLLAA
+557 GGTALLLA
-566 SKVQEKMRRFA
+566 SGKVKEKMRRFA
-577 APMLELQPSD
+577 AQMLETQPGD
-587 LSFKDGM
+587 LGFRDGM
-594 IGPTGRE
+594 IGPAGRE
-601 ETGVAFADVA
+601 DTGVPFADVA
-611 AFAYVPI
+611 GFAYIPL

-652 DRDTGELELQRFV
+652 DRETGELRLQRFV

-691 GQAMIEE
+691 GQALTEE
-698 AVYDEESGQL
+698 AVYDEASGQL
-708 LTASFMDYA
+708 LTGSFMDYA
-717 IPRARDLPRFELDHT
+717 IPRARDFPRFELDHT

-756 SIVNAA
+756 SIVAA
-762 VDALSGLGVEHIDM
+762 AADALGVRHIDM

-784 RLIHGGA
+784 RAIQEGSA
-791 A
+791 

>member
-1 MTMSATPGQLVGQR
+1 MTMQATPGRLVGQR

-57 IDTSAAEAMPGVELV
+57 VDTSAAEAMPGVELV
-72 LTGAQLAEMIPPMP
+72 LTGAQLAEMIPAMP

-114 VASDRYAA
+114 VASDRYLAA
-122 TDAADAIVVEIEEL
+122 DAADAIVVDIEEL
-136 PAVVNPERAMNGEPA
+136 PAVVDPERAMNGDPA

-166 PAGTGVNPV
+166 PAGTGVNPQ

-180 DESALNDAFEQ
+180 DESALTEAFER
-191 ADVVVSQR
+191 ADVVISQR

-297 FMTTIHGRDVICY
+297 FLTTIHGRDVICY
-310 LDLAATAEGK
+310 LDLAASGEGK
-320 VLGVKM
+320 VLAVKM

-398 KLGMDPAEVR
+398 RLGMDPAEVR

-434 RALDMAL
+434 RALDRTL
-441 ANADWEQMKADRD
+441 QNAGWEEMKAARD
-454 AARAEGRLVGLGLSF
+454 SARAEGRLVGLGLSF

-482 PTVGLWEHAS
+482 PSVGLWEHAS

-508 SHGQGHET
+508 AHGQGHET

-531 DIVIVHGDTGQVRG
+531 DITIVHGDTGQVRG

-557 GGTALLLAA
+557 GGTALLLAT
-566 SKVQEKMRRFA
+566 SKVQDKMRRFA
-577 APMLELQPSD
+577 APMLELQPAD
-587 LSFKDGM
+587 LSFRDGM

-601 ETGVAFADVA
+601 ETGVSFADVA

-652 DRDTGELELQRFV
+652 DRETGELELQRFV

-691 GQAMIEE
+691 GQAMTEE

-708 LTASFMDYA
+708 VTASFMDYA
-717 IPRARDLPRFELDHT
+717 IPRARDLPRFELDNT
-732 VTPSPLNPLGV
+732 VTPSPLNPMGV

-762 VDALSGLGVEHIDM
+762 VDALSEFGVEHIDM

-784 RLIHGGA
+784 RLIHGGDA
-791 A
+791 

>member
-1 MTMSATPGQLVGQR
+1 MTMQATPGQLVGQR

-25 KGRGN
+25 KGRGS

-42 LAFKRSDVAHGIIRS
+42 LAFKRGDVAHGIIRS

-72 LTGAQLAEMIPPMP
+72 LTGAQLAEIIPPMP
-86 VATPFPAPDHHSVTP
+86 VATPFPAPDHHAVTP
-101 DRVRYVGEPVAVV
+101 DRVRYVGEPIAVV
-114 VASDRYAA
+114 VATDRFLAA
-122 TDAADAIVVEIEEL
+122 DAADAIEVDIEEL
-136 PAVVNPERAMNGEPA
+136 PAVIDPERAANGDPA

-156 FENNLAVPLA
+156 FENNLAVPFA
-166 PAGTGVNPV
+166 PAGTGVNPE
-175 TLEIE
+175 TLEVE
-180 DESALNDAFEQ
+180 DESALNEAFDN

-199 MVSQRLVPNAME
+199 MFSQRLVPNAME

-270 YGEDFVAAAISRRL
+270 YGEDFAAAAISRRL

-310 LDLAATAEGK
+310 LDLAATSEGK
-320 VLGVKM
+320 VTAVKM

-349 MISGVYDIGVV
+349 MISGVYDIPVV

-385 IYFLERGIDMLAA
+385 IYFLERGIDMLAS

-408 RRNFIQPDQFPYTTA
+408 RVNFIQPDQFPYTTA

-434 RALDMAL
+434 TALDKAL
-441 ANADWEQMKADRD
+441 ENAGWEQMKADRD

-482 PTVGLWEHAS
+482 PSVGLWEHGS

-508 SHGQGHET
+508 THGQGHET
-516 TFAQMVADEFSIPMD
+516 TFAQMLADEFSIPMD
-531 DIVIVHGDTGQVRG
+531 DITIVHGDTGQVRG

-557 GGTALLLAA
+557 GGTALLLATA
-566 SKVQEKMRRFA
+566 KVQDKMRRFA

-594 IGPTGRE
+594 IGPTGQE
-601 ETGVAFADVA
+601 DTGVPFVDVA
-611 AFAYVPI
+611 AFAYAPV

-629 EEAFWEPEGFTWPF
+629 DEAFWEPEGFTWPF

-691 GQAMIEE
+691 GQAITEE

-708 LTASFMDYA
+708 LSASFMDYA

-732 VTPSPLNPLGV
+732 VTPSPLNPMGV

-762 VDALSGLGVEHIDM
+762 VDALSGHGVEHIDM

-784 RLIHGGA
+784 RLIQGGDA
-791 A
+791 

>member
-1 MTMSATPGQLVGQR
+1 MTMQATPGQLVGQR

-25 KGRGN
+25 RGHGS
-30 YVDDM
+30 YVDDV

-42 LAFKRSDVAHGIIRS
+42 LAFRRSDVAHGAIRS

-72 LTGAQLAEMIPPMP
+72 LTGAQLAETLPPMP
-86 VATPFPAPDHHSVTP
+86 VATPFPAPDHHSVAP

-114 VASDRYAA
+114 VAADRYAA
-122 TDAADAIVVEIEEL
+122 ADAAAAIAVEIEEL
-136 PAVVNPERAMNGEPA
+136 PAVVDPERAMAGDPA
-151 VIHEA
+151 TIHEA
-156 FENNLAVPLA
+156 FANNLAVPFA
-166 PAGTGVNPV
+166 PAGTGVNPETIEV
-175 TLEIE
+175 E
-180 DESALNDAFEQ
+180 DETALDQAF
-191 ADVVVSQR
+191 ARAAVTVSQR
-199 MVSQRLVPNAME
+199 MVSQRLAPNAME

-217 RFEPGNDEL
+217 HWEPGKDEL

-236 IARTLLAAILGMGQ
+236 IARTLLAAILGLGQ

-270 YGEDFVAAAISRRL
+270 YGEDFAAAAVSRRL
-284 GLPVKWIEDRSEA
+284 GRPVKWIEDRSEA
-297 FMTTIHGRDVICY
+297 FQTTIHGRDVICY
-310 LDLAATAEGK
+310 LDLAADGEGK
-320 VLGVKM
+320 VLAVKM
-326 RLVADIGAY
+326 RLIADIGAY

-349 MISGVYDIGVV
+349 MISGVYDIPAV

-385 IYFLERGIDMLAA
+385 IYFLERGMDMLAA
-398 KLGMDPAEVR
+398 ELGLDPAELR
-408 RRNFIQPDQFPYTTA
+408 RRNFIQPDQFPFTTA
-423 GGMVYDSGEYE
+423 GGMTYDSGEYE
-434 RALDMAL
+434 RTLDRALE
-441 ANADWEQMKADRD
+441 NAGWERMKAERD

-482 PTVGLWEHAS
+482 PTVGLWEHAG

-499 KVRATTGVS
+499 KVRATTGAS

-516 TFAQMVADEFSIPMD
+516 TFAQMLADDLGVPMD
-531 DIVIVHGDTGQVRG
+531 DIAIVHGDTAQVRE

-557 GGTALLLAA
+557 GGTALLLA
-566 SKVQEKMRRFA
+566 SGKVKEKMRRFA
-577 APMLELQPSD
+577 AQMLETQPGD
-587 LSFKDGM
+587 LGFRDGM
-594 IGPTGRE
+594 IGPAGRE
-601 ETGVAFADVA
+601 ETGVPFAEVA
-611 AFAYVPI
+611 DFAYIPL

-652 DRDTGELELQRFV
+652 DRETGELRLQRFV

-691 GQAMIEE
+691 GQALTEE
-698 AVYDEESGQL
+698 AVYDGTSGQL
-708 LTASFMDYA
+708 LTGSFMDYA
-717 IPRARDLPRFELDHT
+717 IPRARDFPRFELDHT

-756 SIVNAA
+756 SIVAA
-762 VDALSGLGVEHIDM
+762 AADALGVRHIDM

-784 RLIHGGA
+784 RAIREGSA
-791 A
+791 

>member
-1 MTMSATPGQLVGQR
+1 MTMQATPGRLVGQR

-72 LTGAQLAEMIPPMP
+72 LTGAQLAEMIPAMP

-114 VASDRYAA
+114 VASDRYLAA
-122 TDAADAIVVEIEEL
+122 DAADAIVVDIEEL
-136 PAVVNPERAMNGEPA
+136 PAVVDPERAMNGDPA

-166 PAGTGVNPV
+166 PAGTGVNPA
-175 TLEIE
+175 TLEVE
-180 DESALNDAFEQ
+180 DESALNEAFEQ
-191 ADVVVSQR
+191 ADVVISQR

-297 FMTTIHGRDVICY
+297 FLTTIHGRDVICY
-310 LDLAATAEGK
+310 LDLAATGEGK

-398 KLGMDPAEVR
+398 RLGMDPAEVR

-434 RALDMAL
+434 RALDRAL
-441 ANADWEQMKADRD
+441 SNAGWEEMKAARD
-454 AARAEGRLVGLGLSF
+454 SARAEGRLVGLGLSF

-482 PTVGLWEHAS
+482 PSVGLWEHAS

-508 SHGQGHET
+508 AHGQGHET

-531 DIVIVHGDTGQVRG
+531 DITIVHGDTGQVRG

-557 GGTALLLAA
+557 GGTALLLAT
-566 SKVQEKMRRFA
+566 SKVQDKMRRFA
-577 APMLELQPSD
+577 APMLELQPAD

-601 ETGVAFADVA
+601 ETGVSFADVA

-652 DRDTGELELQRFV
+652 DRETGELELQRFV

-691 GQAMIEE
+691 GQAMTEE

-708 LTASFMDYA
+708 VTASFMDYA
-717 IPRARDLPRFELDHT
+717 IPRARDLPRFELDNT
-732 VTPSPLNPLGV
+732 VTPSPLNPMGV

-762 VDALSGLGVEHIDM
+762 VDALSEFGVEHIDM

-784 RLIHGGA
+784 RLIHGGDA
-791 A
+791 

>member
-1 MTMSATPGQLVGQR
+1 MTMQATPGQLVGQR

-25 KGRGN
+25 RGHGT
-30 YVDDM
+30 YVDDV

-42 LAFKRSDVAHGIIRS
+42 LAFRRSEVAHGAIRS
-57 IDTSAAEAMPGVELV
+57 IDVSAAEAMPGVELV
-72 LTGAQLAEMIPPMP
+72 LTGAELAEALPPMP
-86 VATPFPAPDHHSVTP
+86 VATPFPAPDHHSVAP
-101 DRVRYVGEPVAVV
+101 ERVRYVGEPVAVV

-122 TDAADAIVVEIEEL
+122 ADAAAAIEVDIEEL
-136 PAVVNPERAMNGEPA
+136 PAVVDPERAMAGDPA
-151 VIHEA
+151 TIHEA
-156 FENNLAVPLA
+156 FENNLAVPFA
-166 PAGTGVNPV
+166 PAGTGVNAE
-175 TLEIE
+175 TLEVE
-180 DESALNDAFEQ
+180 DETALEQAFER
-191 ADVVVSQR
+191 AAVTVSQR
-199 MVSQRLVPNAME
+199 MVSQRLAPNAME
-211 PRGVIA
+211 PRGVVA
-217 RFEPGNDEL
+217 HWEPGKDEL

-236 IARTLLAAILGMGQ
+236 IARTLLAAILGLGQ

-270 YGEDFVAAAISRRL
+270 YGEDFAAAAVSRRL
-284 GLPVKWIEDRSEA
+284 GRPVKWIEDRSEA
-297 FMTTIHGRDVICY
+297 FQTTIHGRDVICY
-310 LDLAATAEGK
+310 LDLAADGEGK
-320 VLGVKM
+320 VLAVKM
-326 RLVADIGAY
+326 RLIADIGAY

-349 MISGVYDIGVV
+349 MISGVYDIPVV

-385 IYFLERGIDMLAA
+385 IYFLERGMDMLAA
-398 KLGMDPAEVR
+398 ELGLDPAEVR

-423 GGMVYDSGEYE
+423 GGMTYDSGEYE
-434 RALDMAL
+434 RTLDKALE
-441 ANADWEQMKADRD
+441 NAGWEGMKAERD

-499 KVRATTGVS
+499 KVRATSGAS

-516 TFAQMVADEFSIPMD
+516 TFAQMLADDLGVPMD
-531 DIVIVHGDTGQVRG
+531 DITIVHGDTAQVRE

-557 GGTALLLAA
+557 GGTALLLA
-566 SKVQEKMRRFA
+566 SGKVKEKMRRFA
-577 APMLELQPSD
+577 AQMLETQPGD
-587 LSFKDGM
+587 LGFRDGM
-594 IGPTGRE
+594 IGPAGRE
-601 ETGVAFADVA
+601 DTGVPFADVA
-611 AFAYVPI
+611 GFAYIPL

-652 DRDTGELELQRFV
+652 NRDTGELRLQRFV

-691 GQAMIEE
+691 GQALTEE
-698 AVYDEESGQL
+698 AVYDETSGQL
-708 LTASFMDYA
+708 LTGSFMDYA
-717 IPRARDLPRFELDHT
+717 IPRARDFPRFELDHT

-756 SIVNAA
+756 SIVAA
-762 VDALSGLGVEHIDM
+762 AADALGVRHIDM

-784 RLIHGGA
+784 RAIREGSA
-791 A
+791 

>member
-1 MTMSATPGQLVGQR
+1 MTMQATPGRLVGQR

-25 KGRGN
+25 QGRGA
-30 YVDDM
+30 YVDDVR
-35 KLPGMLH
+35 LPGMLH
-42 LAFKRSDVAHGIIRS
+42 LAFRRSDVAHGAIRS

-72 LTGAQLAEMIPPMP
+72 LTGRQLADMIPPMP
-86 VATPFPAPDHHSVTP
+86 VATPFPAPDHRSVAT

-114 VASDRYAA
+114 VAADRYL
-122 TDAADAIVVEIEEL
+122 AADAAAAIEVDIEEL
-136 PAVVNPERAMNGEPA
+136 PAVIDPERAMAGEPA
-151 VIHEA
+151 ILHEGFA
-156 FENNLAVPLA
+156 NNLAVPLA
-166 PAGTGVNPV
+166 PAGTGVNPE
-175 TLEIE
+175 TLEVE
-180 DESALNDAFEQ
+180 DESAIEQAFER
-191 ADVVVSQR
+191 ADVVISQR

-211 PRGVIA
+211 PRGVVA
-217 RFEPGNDEL
+217 RFEPGNDDL

-236 IARTLLAAILGMGQ
+236 IARTLLAAILGLGQ

-270 YGEDFVAAAISRRL
+270 YGEDFAAAAVSRRL
-284 GLPVKWIEDRSEA
+284 GRPVKWIEDRSEA
-297 FMTTIHGRDVICY
+297 FQTTIHGRDVICY
-310 LDLAATAEGK
+310 LDLAADGEGK
-320 VLGVKM
+320 VLAVKM
-326 RLVADIGAY
+326 RLIADIGAY

-349 MISGVYDIGVV
+349 MISGVYDIPAV

-385 IYFLERGIDMLAA
+385 IYFLERGMDMLAA
-398 KLGMDPAEVR
+398 ELGLDPAEVR

-423 GGMVYDSGEYE
+423 GGMTYDSGEYE
-434 RALDMAL
+434 RTLDRALE
-441 ANADWEQMKADRD
+441 NAGWERMKAERD

-482 PTVGLWEHAS
+482 PTVGLWEHAG

-499 KVRATTGVS
+499 KVRATTGAS

-516 TFAQMVADEFSIPMD
+516 TFAQMLADDLGVPMD
-531 DIVIVHGDTGQVRG
+531 DIAIVHGDTAQVRE

-557 GGTALLLAA
+557 GGTALLLA
-566 SKVQEKMRRFA
+566 SGKVKEKMRRFA
-577 APMLELQPSD
+577 AQMLETQPGD
-587 LSFKDGM
+587 LGFRDGM
-594 IGPTGRE
+594 IGPAGRE
-601 ETGVAFADVA
+601 ETGVPFAEVA
-611 AFAYVPI
+611 GFAYIPL

-652 DRDTGELELQRFV
+652 DRETGELRLQRFV

-691 GQAMIEE
+691 GQALTEE
-698 AVYDEESGQL
+698 AVYDGTSGQL
-708 LTASFMDYA
+708 LTGSFMDYA
-717 IPRARDLPRFELDHT
+717 IPRARDFPRFELDHT

-756 SIVNAA
+756 SIVAA
-762 VDALSGLGVEHIDM
+762 AADALGVRHIDM

-784 RLIHGGA
+784 RAIREGSA
-791 A
+791 